1 MLRRMSL
8 SCHPGPLPR
17 EKILAIIDTDN
28 TP

>member
-8 SCHPGPLPR
+8 PCHPGPLPR
-17 EKILAIIDTDN
+17 EEILAIIDTDN